1 MKGDVFIS
9 IDIEC
14 DGPVPG
20 LYSMIS
26 LGAAAF
32 DNDGRIIG
40 TFEAN
45 LEPLKGATQH
55 PDTMKD
61 FWAKHP
67 EAWKRSTENAK
78 PPEDVIKAFDAWV
91 RDLPGQEKRAVCSP
105 VGFDFT
111 FVYWYL
117 VKFLGK
123 SCLDFKAIDIRSY
136 LSGMLGSAYQYSGK
150 PLYKSRWKDNRFS
163 HTHCALDDALEQGTS
178 FMRIRAENLYG
189 KAAPYAAG
197 SAFENSWAKLKSAKS
212 PKHVVKLV

>member
-14 DGPVPG
+14 DGPIPG
-20 LYSMIS
+20 PHSMIS

-45 LEPLKGATQH
+45 LKALVGANPHET
-55 PDTMKD
+55 TMKD

-67 EAWKRSTENAK
+67 EAWKRSTEN
-78 PPEDVIKAFDAWV
+78 PVDPEKVMLAFDKWV
-91 RDLPGQEKRAVCSP
+91 TGLPGTEKRAVCSP

-117 VKFLGK
+117 TRFVGT
-123 SCLDFKAIDIRSY
+123 SCLDFKAIDMRSY
-136 LSGMLGSAYQYSGK
+136 LAGMLGLAYQYSGK
-150 PLYKSRWKDNRFS
+150 PYYKQRWKDTRFA
-163 HTHCALDDALEQGTS
+163 HTHCAIDDALEQGTS
-178 FMRIRAENLYG
+178 FMRMRAENLYG
-189 KAAPYAAG
+189 KTACYAAG
-197 SAFENSWAKLKSAKS
+197 IAFENSWNKLKKDS
-212 PKHVVKLV
+212 KHVVRLTK

>member
-14 DGPVPG
+14 DGPIPG
-20 LYSMIS
+20 PHSMIS
-26 LGAAAF
+26 LASAAF
-32 DNDGRIIG
+32 DNDGRILG

-45 LEPLKGATQH
+45 LKPLVGANPH

-61 FWAKHP
+61 FWAKFP
-67 EAWKRSTENAK
+67 EAWKRSTENPK
-78 PPEDVIKAFDAWV
+78 DPEDVMKAYDAWV
-91 RDLPGQEKRAVCSP
+91 KDLPGTEKRAVCSP

-117 VKFLGK
+117 VRFVGT

-136 LSGMLGSAYQYSGK
+136 LSGMMGSAYQFSGK
-150 PLYKSRWKDNRFS
+150 MNWKPRWKDNRFS
-163 HTHCALDDALEQGTS
+163 HTHVALDDALEQGTS

-189 KAAPYAAG
+189 KSAPYAAG
-197 SAFENSWAKLKSAKS
+197 AAFENSWAKLKSTKNS
-212 PKHVVKLV
+212 KHVVRLS